1 MVTLLKITLLHG
13 YLSRFLNSANGTK
26 PQKASHFLYSLIWL
40 NIKTSKIAVVSFEKH
55 LADIYFFDIND
66 IITSFFPIGF
76 SVSVLT
82 LFAIGLFSAN
92 KKESGRFAFF
102 HKICQICPTINKLW
116 HSFILFWGAVKY
128 IQTLWLAL
136 LFLLTIK
143 LFIMTYFDDNC
154 DLSNIATK
162 WWKHCWCPM
171 VCWFPPILIRAAQCG
186 FVV

>member
-1 MVTLLKITLLHG
+1 M
-13 YLSRFLNSANGTK
+13 
-26 PQKASHFLYSLIWL
+26 
-40 NIKTSKIAVVSFEKH
+40 
-55 LADIYFFDIND
+55 YFFDIND

-82 LFAIGLFSAN
+82 LFVIGLFSAD

-102 HKICQICPTINKLW
+102 HKICQTCPTINKLW
-116 HSFILFWGAVKY
+116 HSFILFWEAVKY

-162 WWKHCWCPM
+162 W
-171 VCWFPPILIRAAQCG
+171 FPLVPTYPD
-186 FVV
+186 